1 MNDGRITEVKW
12 DIPIYLLR
20 GNTYENIG
28 TINDIRRR
36 GTFNN
41 YITNANSI
49 NIGTLDELRTGR
61 LFIRNSE
68 EEKRT
73 PTKLRGGKTRR
84 RKSRKQRKQRKQRR
98 TKKNKIHPVIYGG
111 ASIKQYGIASA
122 LRSLILTYF
131 PQKRFAI
138 INLYNSDGYDKYG
151 LTTKYTTVMELLNQ
165 IVHNDDDRA
174 VYPREIKF
182 GDFLIYSQD
191 LDNVLIDIISD
202 IKQYFN
208 EEKVY
213 NKFTPQERDK
223 IKYLINSIDRELE
236 KNMGVVGEGLPKMIK
251 APEAEANKPEAAPE
265 NIAPKNPILEMLLAA
280 SSSLP
285 KK

>member
-1 MNDGRITEVKW
+1 MKG
-12 DIPIYLLR
+12 
-20 GNTYENIG
+20 
-28 TINDIRRR
+28 
-36 GTFNN
+36 
-41 YITNANSI
+41 
-49 NIGTLDELRTGR
+49 
-61 LFIRNSE
+61 
-68 EEKRT
+68 
-73 PTKLRGGKTRR
+73 
-84 RKSRKQRKQRKQRR
+84 RKSRKQRKSSNKRRR
-98 TKKNKIHPVIYGG
+98 TKKNRIRPIIYGG

-131 PQKRFAI
+131 PQKKFAI
-138 INLYNSDGYDKYG
+138 INLYNPEGYNRYR

-174 VYPREIKF
+174 VYPREVKF

-191 LDNVLIDIISD
+191 LDNLLIDVISD
-202 IKQYFN
+202 IIQYFN

-213 NKFTPQERDK
+213 SKFTPQERDK

-251 APEAEANKPEAAPE
+251 APEAQAIKPEAAPE
-265 NIAPKNPILEMLLAA
+265 NIAPENIAPKNPMLEMLLAA

>member
-1 MNDGRITEVKW
+1 MGEYIPITLTNGLNDVTYMNDGRITEVKW

-84 RKSRKQRKQRKQRR
+84 RKSRRKSRKLSNKKRKQRKTKRR
-98 TKKNKIHPVIYGG
+98 R
-111 ASIKQYGIASA
+111 Q
-122 LRSLILTYF
+122 
-131 PQKRFAI
+131 
-138 INLYNSDGYDKYG
+138 
-151 LTTKYTTVMELLNQ
+151 
-165 IVHNDDDRA
+165 
-174 VYPREIKF
+174 
-182 GDFLIYSQD
+182 
-191 LDNVLIDIISD
+191 
-202 IKQYFN
+202 
-208 EEKVY
+208 
-213 NKFTPQERDK
+213 
-223 IKYLINSIDRELE
+223 
-236 KNMGVVGEGLPKMIK
+236 
-251 APEAEANKPEAAPE
+251 
-265 NIAPKNPILEMLLAA
+265 
-280 SSSLP
+280 
-285 KK
+285 

>member
-1 MNDGRITEVKW
+1 MKGR
-12 DIPIYLLR
+12 
-20 GNTYENIG
+20 
-28 TINDIRRR
+28 
-36 GTFNN
+36 
-41 YITNANSI
+41 
-49 NIGTLDELRTGR
+49 
-61 LFIRNSE
+61 
-68 EEKRT
+68 
-73 PTKLRGGKTRR
+73 KTSNKK
-84 RKSRKQRKQRKQRR
+84 RKSRKQRK
-98 TKKNKIHPVIYGG
+98 TKKNRIRPIIYGG
-111 ASIKQYGIASA
+111 ASIKQYGVASA
-122 LRSLILTYF
+122 LRSLIFTYF
-131 PQKRFAI
+131 PQKKFAI
-138 INLYNSDGYDKYG
+138 INLYNLKGYDKYG

-174 VYPREIKF
+174 VYPREVKF

-191 LDNVLIDIISD
+191 LDNLLIDVISD
-202 IKQYFN
+202 IIQYFN

-213 NKFTPQERDK
+213 SKFTPQERDK

-265 NIAPKNPILEMLLAA
+265 NIAPENIAPKNPMLEMLLAA

>member
-1 MNDGRITEVKW
+1 MGEYIPITLTNGLNDVTYMNDGRITEVKW

-84 RKSRKQRKQRKQRR
+84 RKSRKSSNKKRKQRKTKRR
-98 TKKNKIHPVIYGG
+98 RY
-111 ASIKQYGIASA
+111 
-122 LRSLILTYF
+122 
-131 PQKRFAI
+131 
-138 INLYNSDGYDKYG
+138 
-151 LTTKYTTVMELLNQ
+151 
-165 IVHNDDDRA
+165 
-174 VYPREIKF
+174 
-182 GDFLIYSQD
+182 
-191 LDNVLIDIISD
+191 
-202 IKQYFN
+202 
-208 EEKVY
+208 
-213 NKFTPQERDK
+213 
-223 IKYLINSIDRELE
+223 
-236 KNMGVVGEGLPKMIK
+236 
-251 APEAEANKPEAAPE
+251 
-265 NIAPKNPILEMLLAA
+265 
-280 SSSLP
+280 
-285 KK
+285 